1 MNDTSAAIDAAHEM
15 DITTAAAVT
24 TRPGRATPRGLVVGS
39 SQWRHANT
47 W

>member
-1 MNDTSAAIDAAHEM
+1 M

-24 TRPGRATPRGLVVGS
+24 RRPGRATPRGLVVGS
-39 SQWRHANT
+39 SQWRYVNE